1 MYDKDECTHM
11 NQKQIGKFI
20 SATRRQ
26 KVMIL
31 TQRVLCLQFKLD
43 IFTSNWKTTSS
54 DLFHV
59 VLFNNTSH
67 NVYYVICEE
76 RSRMVS
82 SMVFELQL
90 NFESF

>member
-1 MYDKDECTHM
+1 M

-54 DLFHV
+54 DLFYIIFFIA
-59 VLFNNTSH
+59 LRIT
-67 NVYYVICEE
+67 
-76 RSRMVS
+76 
-82 SMVFELQL
+82 VFCKSVEII
-90 NFESF
+90 S